1 MSSGGHLAVGNMRGM
16 TTRHLVI
23 RNATVIDGSGAP
35 RCSADIADA
44 KTVGDAATFEKPI
57 QAAPGIGTVRMAKSP
72 GAMAARPA
80 PGRGVS

>member
-1 MSSGGHLAVGNMRGM
+1 M

-57 QAAPGIGTVRMAKSP
+57 QAAPGIGTVIVNGEIAWRDGRST
-72 GAMAARPA
+72 GARP
-80 PGRGVS
+80 GRVLTKGPQ